1 MEGALT
7 ARTRGARTPKK
18 VKKRYIPSLDG
29 LRALAV
35 IAVILYHLDLP
46 FAPGGLLG
54 VTVFFVLSGY
64 LITGLLMAE
73 IEETGTVNLPQFWL
87 RRVRR
92 LFPAI
97 VLVVVVVT
105 ALCVLFN
112 HPLLTKLR
120 PDVLPSLFW
129 FQNWWYV
136 FRGLSYFDSLGDP
149 SPLTHFWS
157 LAIEE
162 QFYLVWPIILLLVS
176 RLGAGKTLIR
186 RGCLVL
192 AVASALLMG
201 VLYNPLEDPTRV
213 YYGTDTRACSLL
225 IGAWLAL
232 FWPGQALTEQ
242 GTRNVPAST
251 INLLDVIG
259 ALALAGIV
267 AMMAL
272 IDGFSGFMYHGG
284 IVLNSVLTAVVI
296 AVIVHPRSR
305 LGKFASLRPFVW
317 VGQRSYGIYLWHYP
331 IILLMKPLNGSGAYQ
346 WWFVL
351 AVIAVTF
358 VVSALSYTFVENP
371 IRHGAIG
378 RALQS
383 WRERGRRG
391 ATGGR
396 GQVRMMRPHVIAP
409 ALASLLTVA
418 IAVGGCAIIPDEYQV
433 PQDAIKSTGA
443 AAGSA
448 MQLYGDAPPSY
459 DTENGVIGN
468 AVAAANYLKGKLDA
482 EAAELAEAERL
493 ARIRNPVLIGD
504 SVPGDSADQ
513 FYEHYTNGLI
523 DSYIGRWFWQ
533 ARDVYKDYLAQG
545 VIGDVVIFACFSNFM
560 LEDDELDQMYEL
572 VGPDKQIFLVNVYN
586 EKDVTDH
593 NNAMLADFAATHEN
607 VHLVDWYAAV
617 ADHVDEYLW
626 DDHEHLRPEGAAVY
640 ENLIFDTVK
649 GYLPPEAIK

>member
-7 ARTRGARTPKK
+7 ARTRGARAPKK
-18 VKKRYIPSLDG
+18 VKKRYIASLDG

-35 IAVILYHLDLP
+35 IAVIAYHLDLR
-46 FAPGGLLG
+46 FACGGLLG

-73 IEETGTVNLPQFWL
+73 LEETGTVNLPQFWL

-120 PDVLPSLFW
+120 PDVAPSLFW
-129 FQNWWYV
+129 LQNWWYV

-162 QFYLVWPIILLLVS
+162 QFYLIWPIVLLLAS
-176 RLGAGKTLIR
+176 RLGASKTLIR
-186 RGCLVL
+186 RGCVVL
-192 AVASALLMG
+192 AVVSAALMW
-201 VLYNPLEDPTRV
+201 VLYSPLEDPTRV

-225 IGAWLAL
+225 IGAWLSL
-232 FWPGQALTEQ
+232 FWPGQALTEE
-242 GTRNVPAST
+242 GTRNVPSST

-259 ALALAGIV
+259 TLALVAII
-267 AMMAL
+267 AMMAFV
-272 IDGFSGFMYHGG
+272 DGFSGFMYHGG
-284 IVLNSVLTAVVI
+284 IVLCSVLTAVVI

-305 LGKFASLRPFVW
+305 LARVASLKPFVW

-331 IILLMKPLNGSGAYQ
+331 IILLMKPLNGPGPYQ

-351 AVIAVTF
+351 AVFAITF

-378 RALQS
+378 RTLAA
-383 WRERGRRG
+383 WRERRNKG
-391 ATGGR
+391 AAATHL
-396 GQVRMMRPHVIAP
+396 VRPRVIAP
-409 ALASLLTVA
+409 ALASLLTFA
-418 IAVGGCAIIPDEYQV
+418 IAVGGCAFVPDEYQV

-459 DTENGVIGN
+459 DAENGVIGN
-468 AVAAANYLKGKLDA
+468 AVAAANYLKGQLDQQ
-482 EAAELAEAERL
+482 AAELAEAERL

-513 FYEHYTNGLI
+513 FYEHYTNALI

-560 LEDDELDQMYEL
+560 LEDDELDQMYQI

-593 NNAMLADFAATHEN
+593 NNPMLADFAASHDN
-607 VHLVDWYAAV
+607 VHLIDWYAAV
-617 ADHVDEYLW
+617 VDHVGEYLW
-626 DDHEHLRPEGAAVY
+626 DDHEHLRPEGAVVY
-640 ENLIFDTVK
+640 ENLIFDSVK
-649 GYLPPEAIK
+649 GYLPPEAIR

>member
-7 ARTRGARTPKK
+7 ARRTGRPAPKK
-18 VKKRYIPSLDG
+18 VKKRYIASLDG

-35 IAVILYHLDLP
+35 VAVIAYHLDLR
-46 FAPGGLLG
+46 FACGGLLG

-73 IEETGTVNLPQFWL
+73 LEETGTVNLPQFWL

-120 PDVLPSLFW
+120 PDVVPSLFW

-162 QFYLVWPIILLLVS
+162 QFYLIWPILLLVVS
-176 RLGAGKTLIR
+176 RLGASKTIIR
-186 RGCLVL
+186 RGCVVL
-192 AVASALLMG
+192 AVISAALMW

-232 FWPGQALTEQ
+232 FWPGQALTEE
-242 GTRNVPAST
+242 GTRNVSSCT

-259 ALALAGIV
+259 VIALVGIIG
-267 AMMAL
+267 MMAF

-284 IVLNSVLTAVVI
+284 IIINSVLTAVLI
-296 AVIVHPRSR
+296 AVLVHPRSR
-305 LGKFASLRPFVW
+305 LARFASLKPFVW

-331 IILLMKPLNGSGAYQ
+331 IILLMKPFNPGSSYA
-346 WWFVL
+346 WWFIL
-351 AVIAVTF
+351 AVFVITF
-358 VVSALSYTFVENP
+358 VVAALSYTFVENP

-378 RALQS
+378 RAIAN
-383 WRERGRRG
+383 WRERRG
-391 ATGGR
+391 KPGR
-396 GQVRMMRPHVIAP
+396 GITRPRVIAP
-409 ALASLLTVA
+409 ALASILTAA
-418 IAVGGCAIIPDEYQV
+418 IAIGGCAIIPDEYQV
-433 PQDAIKSTGA
+433 PEDAIKSTGHS
-443 AAGSA
+443 AGAA

-459 DTENGVIGN
+459 EPANGVIGN
-468 AVAAANYLKGKLDA
+468 AVAASNYLKGKLDQ

-493 ARIRNPVLIGD
+493 ARIRNPLLIGD
-504 SVPGDSADQ
+504 SVPGDSADE
-513 FYEHYTNGLI
+513 FYSHYTNALI

-545 VIGDVVIFACFSNFM
+545 VVGDVVIFACFSNFM
-560 LEDDELDQMYEL
+560 LEDDELDKMYEL

-593 NNAMLADFAATHEN
+593 NNPMLASFAAAHEN

-617 ADHVDEYLW
+617 VDHVGEYLW
-626 DDHEHLRPEGAAVY
+626 DDHEHLRPEGAVVY
-640 ENLIFDTVK
+640 EDLIFDCVK
-649 GYLPPEAIK
+649 GFLPAEAIREPQPA

>member
-1 MEGALT
+1 MT
-7 ARTRGARTPKK
+7 ARHGDENAPKK
-18 VKKRYIPSLDG
+18 VKKRYIASLDG

-35 IAVILYHLDLP
+35 IAVICYHLDLK
-46 FAPGGLLG
+46 FALGGLLG

-73 IEETGTVNLPQFWL
+73 LEETGTVNLPQFWL

-120 PDVLPSLFW
+120 PDVGPSLFW

-136 FRGLSYFDSLGDP
+136 FRGLSYFESLGDP

-162 QFYLVWPIILLLVS
+162 QFYLVWPILLLLVS
-176 RLGAGKTLIR
+176 KLGASKTVIR
-186 RGCLVL
+186 RGCLAL
-192 AVASALLMG
+192 AVISAALMW

-225 IGAWLAL
+225 IGAWLSL

-242 GTRNVPAST
+242 GTRNVPSRT

-259 ALALAGIV
+259 VLSLAGIIC
-267 AMMAL
+267 MMAF

-284 IVLNSVLTAVVI
+284 IVICSVLTAVLI
-296 AVIVHPRSR
+296 AVLVHPRSR
-305 LGKFASLRPFVW
+305 LAKFASLKPFVW
-317 VGQRSYGIYLWHYP
+317 IGQRSYGIYLWHYP
-331 IILLMKPLNGSGAYQ
+331 VILLLKPLNGPGDYT

-351 AVIAVTF
+351 AVFAITF
-358 VVSALSYTFVENP
+358 TVSALSYTFVENP

-378 RALQS
+378 KALQK
-383 WRERGRRG
+383 WRERRSNGFELRKPR
-391 ATGGR
+391 
-396 GQVRMMRPHVIAP
+396 VIAP
-409 ALASLLTVA
+409 ALASLLTLA
-418 IAVGGCAIIPDEYQV
+418 IAVGGCAFIPDEFQV

-443 AAGSA
+443 AVGSA
-448 MQLYGDAPPSY
+448 MQLYDTPPSY
-459 DTENGVIGN
+459 EPENGVIGN
-468 AVAAANYLKGKLDA
+468 AVAAANYLKAKADR

-493 ARIRNPVLIGD
+493 ARIRDPLLIGD
-504 SVPGDSADQ
+504 SVPGDSADE
-513 FYEHYTNGLI
+513 FYSHYTNALM

-533 ARDVYKDYLAQG
+533 ARDVYKDYEAQG
-545 VIGDVVIFACFSNFM
+545 VVGDVVIFACFSNFV
-560 LEDDELDQMYEL
+560 LEGDELDKMYEL

-586 EKDVTDH
+586 EKIMTDV
-593 NNAMLADFAATHEN
+593 NNAMINEFATRYDN
-607 VHLVDWYAAV
+607 VHVIDWYAACNGH
-617 ADHVDEYLW
+617 ASEYLW
-626 DDHEHLRPEGAAVY
+626 DDHEHLRPEGAVVY
-640 ENLIFDTVK
+640 QDLIFDSVK
-649 GYLPPEAIK
+649 GYLPAEAIREP